1 MTHLWLSANSNC
13 NILAVYLNCCTRDPR
28 ASSDVLL
35 LRVAAHSERGARDMF
50 ALTRNSCGA
59 KNEDMYDEWSTSW
72 RCPLP
77 NRLALCSDELRCLR
91 AALSVGEYWHCTSIS
106 TRAMRIAHTL
116 SAVRELAPLAHTFI
130 SALRSAK
137 RADEVLF
144 RVDADMCEALRTRGI
159 CKVDALGWFYKH

>member
-1 MTHLWLSANSNC
+1 
-13 NILAVYLNCCTRDPR
+13 
-28 ASSDVLL
+28 
-35 LRVAAHSERGARDMF
+35 
-50 ALTRNSCGA
+50 
-59 KNEDMYDEWSTSW
+59 
-72 RCPLP
+72 
-77 NRLALCSDELRCLR
+77 
-91 AALSVGEYWHCTSIS
+91 
-106 TRAMRIAHTL
+106 MRIAHTL